1 MQVYYNYYKNPYNMQ
16 ISADICMC
24 TIMTEVVYLLYN
36 VTAETDRKKIDV
48 NKCDYLNISQHKIR
62 N

>member
-1 MQVYYNYYKNPYNMQ
+1 MQVYYNYYKNPYSMQ

-36 VTAETDRKKIDV
+36 VTAETDRKK
-48 NKCDYLNISQHKIR
+48 
-62 N
+62 

>member
-1 MQVYYNYYKNPYNMQ
+1 MY
-16 ISADICMC
+16 

-48 NKCDYLNISQHKIR
+48 NKCDY
-62 N
+62 

>member
-36 VTAETDRKKIDV
+36 VTAETDRKK
-48 NKCDYLNISQHKIR
+48 QM
-62 N
+62 